1 MKKVIALVLGLVIM
15 SAGAAV
21 AMSPIS
27 KSTFTASVDFTGVAG
42 LTYLSVQLNNRS
54 TGASASAFSFVANSN
69 VLGLGTSFYAA
80 NEYATIFTTWTNG
93 ALGRVL
99 IYTDNTATDA
109 SPKYTGT
116 VSTSASAVGL
126 VCNQSTTD
134 TPIGMCWRA
143 TDVSTSSINIS
154 YWVDVATR
162 AYAMHLY
169 DATPGLGAS
178 FFCYEWMKDKS
189 DLPAW
194 YTSNDAYPT
203 VKSFDTNGGWLQYAE
218 GQFGVTASPD
228 TVYIGANLGD
238 ALGGR
243 SYKTSTLRFDMIFD

>member
-54 TGASASAFSFVANSN
+54 TGAGASAFSFNTNQN
-69 VLGLGTSFYAA
+69 VLGMGTSFYAA
-80 NEYATIFTTWTNG
+80 NEYATIFTTWTSGSN
-93 ALGRVL
+93 GRVL

-126 VCNQSTTD
+126 VCNQDTTST
-134 TPIGMCWRA
+134 PLALCWRA
-143 TDVSTSSINIS
+143 TDVSTGSININ
-154 YWVDVATR
+154 YWVDVATMN
-162 AYAMHLY
+162 YAMHLY
-169 DATPGLGAS
+169 DSTPGLGRN
-178 FFCYEWMKDKS
+178 FYCYEWMKDKS

-194 YTSNDAYPT
+194 YTNNDSYPT
-203 VKSFDTNGGWLQYAE
+203 VKSFDTNGGWLQYCE
-218 GQFGVTASPD
+218 GSFGTTPSPD
-228 TVYIGANLGD
+228 TVYIGANLGA

-243 SYKTSTLRFDMIFD
+243 SYRTSTLRFDMIFD